1 MTDVPTRDQPLIAI
15 DVVPFSFTGARG
27 LRFASSLRE
36 FDPFAGQY
44 ALPGVLLGAT
54 ESLTAAARRALRS
67 KAGISGTQ
75 TRHLLQIGA
84 FDRPGRDPRSHAIS
98 IAFLAVVTDG
108 AGSKRTVWNE
118 AHQFRSGMPFDHD
131 QIIATA
137 LEEGRNRLW
146 SDTGFTRA
154 LLGKTFSTPDAL
166 ALTEVLTGRRPHHGN
181 FHRDLSSDARLA
193 KVDGTVDGARGRP
206 ANLWRWID

>member
-15 DVVPFSFTGARG
+15 DVVPFSFTGAGG
-27 LRFASSLRE
+27 LEVATSLRE

-44 ALPGVLLGAT
+44 ALPGVLLGAA
-54 ESLTAAARRALRS
+54 ESLADASRRALKT
-67 KAGISGTQ
+67 KAGISSTQ

-98 IAFLAVVTDG
+98 IAFLAVVADG
-108 AGSKRTVWNE
+108 AGSKRTAWDE
-118 AHQFRSGMPFDHD
+118 AHESRSGMPFDHD

-137 LEEGRNRLW
+137 LEEARNRLW
-146 SDTGFTRA
+146 SDSGFTRA
-154 LLGKTFSTPDAL
+154 LLGPTFSTPE
-166 ALTEVLTGRRPHHGN
+166 ALTLTEALTGKRPHHGN
-181 FHRDLSSDARLA
+181 FHRDLSSDARVA
-193 KVDGTVDGARGRP
+193 KVDRTVDGARGRP